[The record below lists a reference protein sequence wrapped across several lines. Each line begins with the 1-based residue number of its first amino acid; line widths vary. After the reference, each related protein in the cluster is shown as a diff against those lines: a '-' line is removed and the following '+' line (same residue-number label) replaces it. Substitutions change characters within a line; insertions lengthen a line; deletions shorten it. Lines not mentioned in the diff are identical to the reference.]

1 MSDSGRRHQ
10 CESDSNQDAEVRG
23 LDRRQFMGILPIAGA
38 GAIVPAAIG
47 RQQQQE
53 REPGPVSKEDLDA
66 AERIMGL
73 DFNDEEDEMALGR
86 VNGNLRTYE
95 SLRELDIPLDTEPAL
110 IFDPRPIGFEMP
122 DGPSGVEIRH
132 PVLVEKP
139 ASG

>member
-1 MSDSGRRHQ
+1 
-10 CESDSNQDAEVRG
+10 
-23 LDRRQFMGILPIAGA
+23 MGILPIAGA
-38 GAIVPAAIG
+38 GAIVPAVIG

-86 VNGNLRTYE
+86 VNGNLRTYQ

-122 DGPSGVEIRH
+122 EGSEAKPEDNWKGHARSSFKGVGGEI
-132 PVLVEKP
+132 
-139 ASG
+139 SCQ